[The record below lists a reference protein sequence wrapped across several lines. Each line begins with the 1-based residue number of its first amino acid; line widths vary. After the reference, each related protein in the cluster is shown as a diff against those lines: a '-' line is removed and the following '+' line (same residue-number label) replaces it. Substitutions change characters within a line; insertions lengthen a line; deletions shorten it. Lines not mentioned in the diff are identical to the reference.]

1 MSSNLSAQEDGA
13 KSVVRVSNSSVT
25 VTSHVITDLDVVL
38 AFKAAEEQKRDLSG
52 FFDLI
57 VRIGALAT
65 SVTSANMSAEKIEAS
80 VLQASDS
87 IRGVSEQLERSIEKR
102 MIDFSSADGD
112 LVKGFASIIEDM
124 KSDLEALADGEE
136 APFKNAVVKVLQDAD
151 QKIQASV
158 AKEMSKQKEDI
169 ATLLDIASPTSPLRA
184 LAMQI
189 EGIGTAIAKVQE
201 DVTKENA
208 IANVLE
214 AGVVGGLDYEEE
226 VILWVQRIAS
236 ANGDD
241 CEPTGKITGNVSK
254 SKMGDGVVDLKVGGN
269 TRARIVLEAKK
280 RHLSKLEWEK
290 ERDGGKAN
298 RAATSFIGLCK
309 YLEDMPNGNR
319 VLILDPNSIVV
330 AFNPEIDDPEL
341 LVLVYRMV
349 KLNALSGSGSI
360 DEVNVVDV
368 NTSLEEAVKAL
379 AKFSTITKEAS
390 AIRTS
395 AEKIAGQANEIKNLI
410 SDRLASAQSAMH
422 LNVSIPTIAGA
433 NPTEGDAHYIPAI
446 EEGDE

>member
-102 MIDFSSADGD
+102 MIDFSSADGA

-169 ATLLDIASPTSPLRA
+169 ATLLDICLLYTSP
-184 LAMQI
+184 
-189 EGIGTAIAKVQE
+189 
-201 DVTKENA
+201 
-208 IANVLE
+208 
-214 AGVVGGLDYEEE
+214 
-226 VILWVQRIAS
+226 S
-236 ANGDD
+236 
-241 CEPTGKITGNVSK
+241 P
-254 SKMGDGVVDLKVGGN
+254 
-269 TRARIVLEAKK
+269 
-280 RHLSKLEWEK
+280 
-290 ERDGGKAN
+290 RD
-298 RAATSFIGLCK
+298 
-309 YLEDMPNGNR
+309 
-319 VLILDPNSIVV
+319 
-330 AFNPEIDDPEL
+330 
-341 LVLVYRMV
+341 
-349 KLNALSGSGSI
+349 
-360 DEVNVVDV
+360 
-368 NTSLEEAVKAL
+368 
-379 AKFSTITKEAS
+379 
-390 AIRTS
+390 
-395 AEKIAGQANEIKNLI
+395 
-410 SDRLASAQSAMH
+410 
-422 LNVSIPTIAGA
+422 
-433 NPTEGDAHYIPAI
+433 
-446 EEGDE
+446 

>member
-80 VLQASDS
+80 VLQASAS

-201 DVTKENA
+201 DVTKEKA

-241 CEPTGKITGNVSK
+241 CEPTGNITGNISK
-254 SKMGDGVVDLKVGGN
+254 SKKGDGIVDLKVGGN
-269 TRARIVLEAKK
+269 TRARIVLEAKN
-280 RHLSKLEWEK
+280 RQLSKLDWER
-290 ERDGGKAN
+290 ERDGSKAN

-309 YLEDMPNGNR
+309 YLDDMPNGNR
-319 VLILDPNSIVV
+319 VLILDPTSIVV

-341 LVLVYRMV
+341 LVLIYRV
-349 KLNALSGSGSI
+349 IKLNALSGSGSI
-360 DEVNVVDV
+360 DEVNVVEV
-368 NTSLEEAVKAL
+368 NTNLEEAVKAL
-379 AKFSTITKEAS
+379 AKFTAITKEIS
-390 AIRTS
+390 AIKGS
-395 AEKIAGQANEIKNLI
+395 ADRIAGQAIEIKNAI
-410 SDRLASAQSAMH
+410 SERLFAAQSAMH
-422 LNVSIPTIAGA
+422 LSLSLPPHEGSGA
-433 NPTEGDAHYIPAI
+433 VGLVDESVPAI
-446 EEGDE
+446 EES